1 METWFF
7 RNPRG
12 FALAVLV
19 ILAMGWSALLTIGR
33 QEDPTITNLFAN
45 VFTPYPGADPARVEA
60 LVTEKIEAELRG
72 IGAIAEIRSVS
83 RTGLSV
89 VSIELGDTLGAVE
102 IEQAWTD
109 VRNALDDAAAELP
122 AGAAAPRF
130 ENDATGTFTAIVA
143 LVPRAGDAEAPLLLA
158 RMAAALQDRL
168 RLIPGAELVEGFGAA
183 EEEIIVEIDPVALAG
198 LGLDAAGV
206 SARIAAADAKV
217 QAGRVQGGARDMVV
231 ELTGAFEDLGR
242 IRAIPLGTGAE
253 GTVVR
258 VGDVA
263 TVRRVALEPPASLA
277 RLDGAPAVLVA
288 ARMAPGLQVDRW
300 MAGLR
305 AELDAFAEGLP
316 AGVEL
321 RLIFD
326 QSVYTRARFAELGT
340 NLAAGVALVVLVL
353 FVSLGW
359 RAALVVASA
368 LPLAGLISLW
378 AMQAAGIAIHQMSV
392 TGMIVALGLIVDA
405 AIVMVDEIRKRLA
418 AGAARLAALGA
429 SVRLLAV
436 PLTASTLTTVFAFLP
451 MATLP
456 GPAGDFVGSIA
467 LSVIIMLAASLV
479 LALTLIPALAGW
491 MLPAAAEGAGPPR
504 WWRDGIAAPRLA
516 AGFAGSIRLSLRHP
530 VLSILA
536 ALALPVT
543 GFLAFPTLTAQFFPG
558 ADRNQFHVQL
568 TLAAAPSIRT
578 TEAVAARADAILR
591 GTEGVTAVAWVVGES
606 APAFYY
612 NMISEQEG
620 NAAFAEALV
629 TTESPRATAAI
640 IPVLQ
645 RRLDADLPEAQVVVR
660 DLVQGPP
667 VAAPVELRFVG
678 PDLEV
683 LRGLGDLARAI
694 MAEVPGITQTRATV
708 AGGAPKLVVDL
719 DEDELAQAG
728 LDLGAAA
735 RQLSLGLDGALGG
748 SLVEGTEESPVRVR
762 IAGGLRASADGVA
775 SLDLL
780 APGAVAAAAAGDYPA
795 LPLSALGRLA
805 VVPGESPIDR
815 LNGARVNLV
824 QGFVAY
830 GVLPEEALSDL
841 RLRLAAVP
849 DLVPPGYRLEIGGD
863 ADARADTVNN
873 LLATLSLVVVLT
885 LATLVLSF
893 GSFRLTFVTLAVA
906 VLAMGLSILSLAVF
920 RFPFGINALIG
931 VIGSVGVSI
940 NAAII
945 VLSALSQDAA
955 ARAGDREA
963 MARVVTGAGRHIV
976 STTITTFGGFLP
988 LILSGGGFWPPF
1000 AMAVAGG
1007 VLLSAVVSF
1016 YFTPPVYALMAG
1028 RDRGRAAAPVA
1039 AAVA

>member
-1 METWFF
+1 M
-7 RNPRG
+7 
-12 FALAVLV
+12 AV
-19 ILAMGWSALLTIGR
+19 
-33 QEDPTITNLFAN
+33 
-45 VFTPYPGADPARVEA
+45 
-60 LVTEKIEAELRG
+60 
-72 IGAIAEIRSVS
+72 
-83 RTGLSV
+83 
-89 VSIELGDTLGAVE
+89 
-102 IEQAWTD
+102 
-109 VRNALDDAAAELP
+109 
-122 AGAAAPRF
+122 
-130 ENDATGTFTAIVA
+130 
-143 LVPRAGDAEAPLLLA
+143 
-158 RMAAALQDRL
+158 
-168 RLIPGAELVEGFGAA
+168 
-183 EEEIIVEIDPVALAG
+183 
-198 LGLDAAGV
+198 
-206 SARIAAADAKV
+206 
-217 QAGRVQGGARDMVV
+217 
-231 ELTGAFEDLGR
+231 
-242 IRAIPLGTGAE
+242 
-253 GTVVR
+253 
-258 VGDVA
+258 
-263 TVRRVALEPPASLA
+263 
-277 RLDGAPAVLVA
+277 
-288 ARMAPGLQVDRW
+288 
-300 MAGLR
+300 
-305 AELDAFAEGLP
+305 
-316 AGVEL
+316 
-321 RLIFD
+321 
-326 QSVYTRARFAELGT
+326 
-340 NLAAGVALVVLVL
+340 
-353 FVSLGW
+353 
-359 RAALVVASA
+359 
-368 LPLAGLISLW
+368 
-378 AMQAAGIAIHQMSV
+378 
-392 TGMIVALGLIVDA
+392 
-405 AIVMVDEIRKRLA
+405 
-418 AGAARLAALGA
+418 
-429 SVRLLAV
+429 
-436 PLTASTLTTVFAFLP
+436 
-451 MATLP
+451 LP

-491 MLPAAAEGAGPPR
+491 MLPEAGAGRGR
-504 WWRDGIAAPRLA
+504 WWRDGIAATRLA
-516 AGFAGSIRLSLRHP
+516 AGFAASIRLSLRHP
-530 VLSILA
+530 VLAILA

-568 TLAAAPSIRT
+568 TLGAAPSIRT
-578 TEAVAARADAILR
+578 TAAVAARADAILR

-620 NAAFAEALV
+620 NPAFAEALV
-629 TTESPRATAAI
+629 TTASPRATAEILPA
-640 IPVLQ
+640 LQ
-645 RRLDADLPEAQVVVR
+645 RRLDAALPEAQVVVR
-660 DLVQGPP
+660 ELVQGPP

-683 LRGLGDLARAI
+683 LRALGDRARAI

-708 AGGAPKLVVDL
+708 AGGAPKLVLDL

-762 IAGGLRASADGVA
+762 IEGGLRASPDGVGG
-775 SLDLL
+775 LDLL
-780 APGAVAAAAAGDYPA
+780 APGATAGAAAGNYPA
-795 LPLSALGRLA
+795 LPLAALGRLA
-805 VVPGESPIDR
+805 VVPGESAIDR
-815 LNGARVNLV
+815 RNGERVNLV

-830 GVLPEEALSDL
+830 GVLPEEALSEL

-863 ADARADTVNN
+863 ADARADTVTN
-873 LLATLSLVVVLT
+873 LLATVGLVVVLT

-945 VLSALSQDAA
+945 VLSALAQDAA

-1016 YFTPPVYALMAG
+1016 YFTPPVYALMARWERSEVPAG
-1028 RDRGRAAAPVA
+1028 AVA
-1039 AAVA
+1039 A

>member
-19 ILAMGWSALLTIGR
+19 ILAMGWSAVLTIGR

-89 VSIELGDTLGAVE
+89 VSIELAETLGAAE

-109 VRNALDDAAAELP
+109 VRSALDDAEAELP
-122 AGAAAPRF
+122 AGTGAPRF
-130 ENDATGTFTAIVA
+130 ENEATGTFTAIVA
-143 LVPRAGDAEAPLLLA
+143 LLPRAGDAEEPLLMA

-168 RLIPGAELVEGFGAA
+168 RLIPGAELVATFGAA
-183 EEEIIVEIDPVALAG
+183 EEEILVEIDPVALAG
-198 LGLDAAGV
+198 LGLDAGTVA
-206 SARIAAADAKV
+206 ARIAAADAKV

-231 ELTGAFEDLGR
+231 EVTGAFEDLAR
-242 IRAIPLGTGAE
+242 IRAVPLGTGAD
-253 GTVVR
+253 GRVVR
-258 VGDVA
+258 LGEVA
-263 TVRRVALEPPASLA
+263 EVRRVALDPPASLA

-305 AELDAFAEGLP
+305 AEIDAFAEGLP

-326 QSVYTRARFAELGT
+326 QSVYTLARFAELGW
-340 NLAAGVALVVLVL
+340 NIAAGVALVGLVL
-353 FVSLGW
+353 LVSLGW

-368 LPLAGLISLW
+368 LPLAGLVSLW
-378 AMQAAGIAIHQMSV
+378 VMQAAGIAVHQMSV

-405 AIVMVDEIRKRLA
+405 AIVMVDEIRKRMA
-418 AGAARLAALGA
+418 AGAARVAALGGA
-429 SVRLLAV
+429 VRLLAV
-436 PLTASTLTTVFAFLP
+436 PLMASTLTTVFAFLP
-451 MATLP
+451 MAVLP

-491 MLPAAAEGAGPPR
+491 MLPEAGAGRGR
-504 WWRDGIAAPRLA
+504 WWRDGIAATRLA
-516 AGFAGSIRLSLRHP
+516 AGFAASIRLSLRHP
-530 VLSILA
+530 VLAILA

-568 TLAAAPSIRT
+568 TLGAAPSIRT
-578 TEAVAARADAILR
+578 TAAVAARADAILR

-620 NAAFAEALV
+620 NPAFAEALV
-629 TTESPRATAAI
+629 TTASPRATAEILPA
-640 IPVLQ
+640 LQ
-645 RRLDADLPEAQVVVR
+645 RRLDAALPEAQVVVR
-660 DLVQGPP
+660 ELVQGPP

-683 LRGLGDLARAI
+683 LRALGDRARAI

-708 AGGAPKLVVDL
+708 AGGAPKLVLDL

-762 IAGGLRASADGVA
+762 IEGGLRASPDGVGG
-775 SLDLL
+775 LDLL
-780 APGAVAAAAAGDYPA
+780 APGATAGAAAGNYPA
-795 LPLSALGRLA
+795 LPLAALGRLA
-805 VVPGESPIDR
+805 VVPGESAIDR
-815 LNGARVNLV
+815 RNGERVNLV

-830 GVLPEEALSDL
+830 GVLPEEALSEL

-863 ADARADTVNN
+863 ADARADTVTN
-873 LLATLSLVVVLT
+873 LLATVGLVVVLT

-945 VLSALSQDAA
+945 VLSALAQDAA

-1016 YFTPPVYALMAG
+1016 YFTPPVYALMARWERSEVPAG
-1028 RDRGRAAAPVA
+1028 AVA
-1039 AAVA
+1039 A

>member
-1 METWFF
+1 
-7 RNPRG
+7 
-12 FALAVLV
+12 
-19 ILAMGWSALLTIGR
+19 
-33 QEDPTITNLFAN
+33 
-45 VFTPYPGADPARVEA
+45 
-60 LVTEKIEAELRG
+60 
-72 IGAIAEIRSVS
+72 
-83 RTGLSV
+83 
-89 VSIELGDTLGAVE
+89 VSIELAETLGAAE

-109 VRNALDDAAAELP
+109 VRSALDDAEAELP
-122 AGAAAPRF
+122 AGTGAPRF
-130 ENDATGTFTAIVA
+130 ENEATGTFTAIVA
-143 LVPRAGDAEAPLLLA
+143 LLPRAGDAEEPLLMA

-168 RLIPGAELVEGFGAA
+168 RLIPGAELVATFGAA
-183 EEEIIVEIDPVALAG
+183 EEEILVEIDPVALAG
-198 LGLDAAGV
+198 LGLDAGTVA
-206 SARIAAADAKV
+206 ARIAAADAKV

-231 ELTGAFEDLGR
+231 EVTGAFEDLAR
-242 IRAIPLGTGAE
+242 IRAVPLGTGAD
-253 GTVVR
+253 GRVVR
-258 VGDVA
+258 LGEVA
-263 TVRRVALEPPASLA
+263 EVRRVALDPPASLA

-305 AELDAFAEGLP
+305 AEIDAFAEGLP

-326 QSVYTRARFAELGT
+326 QSVYTLARFAELGW
-340 NLAAGVALVVLVL
+340 NIAAGVALVGLVL
-353 FVSLGW
+353 LVSLGW

-368 LPLAGLISLW
+368 LPLAGLVSLW
-378 AMQAAGIAIHQMSV
+378 VMQAAGIAVHQMSV

-405 AIVMVDEIRKRLA
+405 AIVMVDEIRKRMA
-418 AGAARLAALGA
+418 AGAARVAALGGA
-429 SVRLLAV
+429 VRLLAV
-436 PLTASTLTTVFAFLP
+436 PLMASTLTTVFAFLP
-451 MATLP
+451 MAVLP

-491 MLPAAAEGAGPPR
+491 MLPEAGAGRGR
-504 WWRDGIAAPRLA
+504 WWRDGIAATRLA
-516 AGFAGSIRLSLRHP
+516 AGFAASIRLSLRHP
-530 VLSILA
+530 VLAILA

-568 TLAAAPSIRT
+568 TLGAAPSIRT
-578 TEAVAARADAILR
+578 TAAVAARADAILR

-620 NAAFAEALV
+620 NPAFAEALV
-629 TTESPRATAAI
+629 TTASPRATAEILPA
-640 IPVLQ
+640 LQ
-645 RRLDADLPEAQVVVR
+645 RRLDAALPEAQVVVR
-660 DLVQGPP
+660 ELVQGPP

-683 LRGLGDLARAI
+683 LRALGDRARAI

-708 AGGAPKLVVDL
+708 AGGAPKLVLDL

-762 IAGGLRASADGVA
+762 IEGGLRASPDGVGG
-775 SLDLL
+775 LDLL
-780 APGAVAAAAAGDYPA
+780 APGATAGAAAGNYPA
-795 LPLSALGRLA
+795 LPLAALGRLA
-805 VVPGESPIDR
+805 VVPGESAIDR
-815 LNGARVNLV
+815 RNGERVNLV

-830 GVLPEEALSDL
+830 GVLPEEALSEL

-863 ADARADTVNN
+863 ADARADTVTN
-873 LLATLSLVVVLT
+873 LLATVGLVVVLT

-945 VLSALSQDAA
+945 VLSALAQDAA

-1016 YFTPPVYALMAG
+1016 YFTPPVYALMARWERSEVPAG
-1028 RDRGRAAAPVA
+1028 AVA
-1039 AAVA
+1039 A

>member
-1 METWFF
+1 VETWFF

-12 FALAVLV
+12 FALAVVV
-19 ILAMGWSALLTIGR
+19 ILAMGWSAFLTIGR

-89 VSIELGDTLGAVE
+89 VSIELAETLGAVE

-109 VRNALDDAAAELP
+109 VRSALDDAEAELP
-122 AGAAAPRF
+122 AGTGAPRF

-143 LVPRAGDAEAPLLLA
+143 LVPRAGDAEDPLLMA

-168 RLIPGAELVEGFGAA
+168 RLIPGAELVETFGAA
-183 EEEIIVEIDPVALAG
+183 EEEILVEIDPVALAG
-198 LGLDAAGV
+198 LGLDAAAV
-206 SARIAAADAKV
+206 AARIAAADAKV

-231 ELTGAFEDLGR
+231 EVTGAFEDLGR
-242 IRAIPLGTGAE
+242 IRAVPLGTGAD
-253 GTVVR
+253 GRVVR
-258 VGDVA
+258 LGEVA
-263 TVRRVALEPPASLA
+263 EVRRAALEPPASLA
-277 RLDGAPAVLVA
+277 RLDGEPAVLVA

-305 AELDAFAEGLP
+305 ADLDAFAEGLP

-326 QSVYTRARFAELGT
+326 QSVYTLARFAELGW
-340 NLAAGVALVVLVL
+340 NIAAGVALVGLVL
-353 FVSLGW
+353 LVSLGW

-368 LPLAGLISLW
+368 LPLAGLASLW
-378 AMQAAGIAIHQMSV
+378 VMQAAGIAVHQMSV

-418 AGAARLAALGA
+418 AGAARVTALGGA
-429 SVRLLAV
+429 VRLLAV
-436 PLTASTLTTVFAFLP
+436 PLMASTLTTVFAFLP
-451 MATLP
+451 MAVLP

-491 MLPAAAEGAGPPR
+491 ALPEARAERR

-516 AGFAGSIRLSLRHP
+516 AAFAASIRLSLRHP

-568 TLAAAPSIRT
+568 TLGAAPSIRT

-640 IPVLQ
+640 IPALQ
-645 RRLDADLPEAQVVVR
+645 RRLDAALPEAQVVVR
-660 DLVQGPP
+660 ELVQGPP

-683 LRGLGDLARAI
+683 LRALGDRARAI
-694 MAEVPGITQTRATV
+694 MAEVPGITLTRATV
-708 AGGAPKLVVDL
+708 AGGAPKLVLDL
-719 DEDELAQAG
+719 DEDQLAQAG

-762 IAGGLRASADGVA
+762 IAGGLRASPDGVA
-775 SLDLL
+775 ALDLL
-780 APGAVAAAAAGDYPA
+780 APGAAAAAAAGDYPA
-795 LPLSALGRLA
+795 LPLTAHGRLA
-805 VVPGESPIDR
+805 VVPGESAIDR
-815 LNGARVNLV
+815 RNGERVNLV

-830 GVLPEEALSDL
+830 GVLPEEALSEL

-849 DLVPPGYRLEIGGD
+849 DLVPPGYRLEVGGD

-873 LLATLSLVVVLT
+873 LLATVSLVVVLT

-906 VLAMGLSILSLAVF
+906 VLAMGLSILALAVF

-931 VIGSVGVSI
+931 VIGSIGVSI
-940 NAAII
+940 NVAII
-945 VLSALSQDAA
+945 VLSALAQDAA

-1016 YFTPPVYALMAG
+1016 YFTPAVYALMAG
-1028 RDRGRAAAPVA
+1028 RARSEAPA
-1039 AAVA
+1039 GAVLA